1 MKTKI
6 QFALAPTLVAIAL
19 TCGTVP
25 LVTSLPAA
33 ASELDG
39 YLGAAAPG
47 FDSPETAVAAFKTT
61 LASGNLDDLAKLLG
75 LDPAKLKAYEG
86 ITDIFKQIQ
95 EGTAKSVQIQDDADR
110 KILQI
115 GDKLWPFPFPLAKD
129 KDGKWAFDT
138 KAGLEEVVNRRVGQN
153 ENEVIDTM
161 REYVDAQK
169 DYASDDRDGDGV
181 LEYAQKLISTPGK
194 TDGLYW
200 PIEQG
205 DGDSPAGAFVNEEQL
220 TKAGKEDD
228 GYFGYHFRIL
238 RGQGNNI
245 AGGRY
250 DYVING
256 NMIAGFALIAWPA
269 RYARTG
275 VYTFEVN
282 HAGIVYQKDLGPDT
296 DAVVQTIRRFNPDK
310 TWEEV
315 KG

>member
-1 MKTKI
+1 L
-6 QFALAPTLVAIAL
+6 FPVLLGLAFVTGAMPL
-19 TCGTVP
+19 TPSV
-25 LVTSLPAA
+25 PAA

-39 YLGAAAPG
+39 YLGAKPPS
-47 FDSPETAVAAFKTT
+47 FDNPDAAVAAFKST
-61 LASGNLDDLAKLLG
+61 LASGNLDELAKLLG

-86 ITDIFKQIQ
+86 IADIYKQIQ

-110 KILQI
+110 KILLI
-115 GDKLWPFPFPLAKD
+115 GDKLWPLPFPLAKD
-129 KDGKWAFDT
+129 KDSKWAFDT
-138 KAGLEEVVNRRVGQN
+138 EAGLEEVVNRRVGQN
-153 ENEVIDTM
+153 ETEVIDTM

-169 DYASDDRDGDGV
+169 DYASEDRDEDGV
-181 LEYAQKLISTPGK
+181 PEYAQKLVSTPGK

-205 DGDSPAGAFVNEEQL
+205 DGDSPAGAFVSQEQL
-220 TKAGKEDD
+220 TKAGKKEDD

-256 NMIAGFALIAWPA
+256 NMIAGFGLIAWPA

-282 HAGIVYQKDLGPDT
+282 QSGIVYQKDLGPDT
-296 DAVVQTIRRFNPDK
+296 NAIVKGIRRFNPDR
-310 TWEEV
+310 TWEAL
-315 KG
+315 KD